1 MKNSVFEMR
10 WTILTAVVVGY
21 MLSPFTQLGASTF
34 FKMYDALWPVVT
46 AHGELVSRDTD
57 SIYVHITGTKHRD
70 CQYLQMDSYYTTPAG
85 MLRDANEFRTDQLPV
100 DGTSKPTGLFD
111 IGIWRVFPVSE
122 ASSVQMYV
130 EHSCAGRLVVTKI
143 AEVTL

>member
-21 MLSPFTQLGASTF
+21 MLSPFPQLGASTF

-46 AHGELVSRDTD
+46 AHGELVSRDKD
-57 SIYVHITGTKHRD
+57 SAYLHVTGTKHRD
-70 CQYLQMDSYYTTPAG
+70 CQYLQIDSYYTTPAG
-85 MLRDANEFRTDQLPV
+85 MLRDANESRTDLLPI
-100 DGTSKPTGLFD
+100 DGASKPVGPFD
-111 IGIWRVFPVSE
+111 IGVWRIFPVSG
-122 ASSVQMYV
+122 ASSVQLYV

-143 AEVTL
+143 AEVAL

>member
-1 MKNSVFEMR
+1 MKSHFVEMR

-21 MLSPFTQLGASTF
+21 MLSPFTQLGGSTF

-46 AHGELVSRDTD
+46 ARVELTSRDSD

-70 CQYLQMDSYYTTPAG
+70 CQYLQIDSYYSTPAG
-85 MLRDANEFRTDQLPV
+85 ILRDANETRTDLLPI
-100 DGTSKPTGLFD
+100 DGASKPVGPFD
-111 IGIWRVFPVSE
+111 IGAWRIFPVSG
-122 ASSVQMYV
+122 ASNVQLYV

>member
-46 AHGELVSRDTD
+46 AHVELTSRDSD
-57 SIYVHITGTKHRD
+57 SIYVRITGTKHRD
-70 CQYLQMDSYYTTPAG
+70 CQYLQIDSYYSTPAG
-85 MLRDANEFRTDQLPV
+85 MLRDANETRTDLFPI
-100 DGTSKPTGLFD
+100 DGASKPVGPFD
-111 IGIWRVFPVSE
+111 IGVWRIFPVSG
-122 ASSVQMYV
+122 ASNVQLYV

-143 AEVTL
+143 ADVTL